1 MKSCPGYQVFIKIRP
16 RNAGSCFFGCGL
28 PKTVLVRMHDWQDGM
43 DRLEKKL
50 NGMFEPVIESMG
62 YELVG
67 VELAGSGNGTV
78 LRIYIDA
85 EKGITVDDCQAVS
98 YQVSG
103 VLDVEDPLQSRYTL
117 EVSSPGL
124 DRPLIKPEHF
134 RQFIGEL
141 VKIRSFEPV
150 LGRKNFK
157 GVLESF
163 DGKNLFVAVDN
174 EVYEIPLEIVE
185 KANLVPVLDS

>member
-1 MKSCPGYQVFIKIRP
+1 
-16 RNAGSCFFGCGL
+16 
-28 PKTVLVRMHDWQDGM
+28 M

-50 NGMFEPVIESMG
+50 SDLFEPVIESMA

-67 VELAGSGNGTV
+67 VELTGSGNGTI

-85 EKGITVDDCQAVS
+85 ENGITVDDCQAVS

-103 VLDVEDPLQSRYTL
+103 ILDVEDPLQGHYTL

-124 DRPLIKPEHF
+124 DRPLVKPEHF
-134 RQFIGEL
+134 EQFTGEL
-141 VKIRSFEPV
+141 VKIRSTEAV

-157 GVLESF
+157 GILESF
-163 DGKNLFVAVDN
+163 DGEYLYVAVDN
-174 EVYEIPLEIVE
+174 EVYEIPFDIVE
-185 KANLVPVLDS
+185 KANLVPILDS

>member
-1 MKSCPGYQVFIKIRP
+1 MSW
-16 RNAGSCFFGCGL
+16 FG
-28 PKTVLVRMHDWQDGM
+28 GM

-50 NGMFEPVIESMG
+50 SDMFEPVIESMA

-67 VELAGSGNGTV
+67 VELTGSGNGTI

-85 EKGITVDDCQAVS
+85 ENGITVDDCQAVS

-103 VLDVEDPLQSRYTL
+103 LLDVEDPLQGHYTL

-124 DRPLIKPEHF
+124 DRPLVKPEHF
-134 RQFIGEL
+134 EQFTGEL
-141 VKIRSFEPV
+141 VKIRSTEAV

-157 GVLESF
+157 GILESF
-163 DGKNLFVAVDN
+163 DGEYLCVAVDN
-174 EVYEIPLEIVE
+174 EVYEIPFDIVE
-185 KANLVPVLDS
+185 KANLVPIFDS

>member
-1 MKSCPGYQVFIKIRP
+1 
-16 RNAGSCFFGCGL
+16 
-28 PKTVLVRMHDWQDGM
+28 M

-50 NGMFEPVIESMG
+50 NDMFEPVIESMA

-67 VELAGSGNGTV
+67 VELTGSGSGTI

-103 VLDVEDPLQSRYTL
+103 ILDVEDPLQSHYTL

-124 DRPLIKPEHF
+124 DRPLVKPEHF
-134 RQFIGEL
+134 EQFTGEV
-141 VKIRSFEPV
+141 VKIRSTEAV

-157 GVLESF
+157 GILESF
-163 DGKNLFVAVDN
+163 DGEYLYVAVDN
-174 EVYEIPLEIVE
+174 EVYEIPFDIVE
-185 KANLVPVLDS
+185 KANLVPMLDS

>member
-1 MKSCPGYQVFIKIRP
+1 
-16 RNAGSCFFGCGL
+16 
-28 PKTVLVRMHDWQDGM
+28 M

-50 NGMFEPVIESMG
+50 SNLFEPVIESMA

-67 VELAGSGNGTV
+67 VELTGSGNGTI

-85 EKGITVDDCQAVS
+85 ENGITVDDCQAVS

-103 VLDVEDPLQSRYTL
+103 ILDVEDPLQGHYTL

-124 DRPLIKPEHF
+124 DRPLVKPEHF
-134 RQFIGEL
+134 EQFTGEL
-141 VKIRSFEPV
+141 VKIRSTEAV

-157 GVLESF
+157 GILESF
-163 DGKNLFVAVDN
+163 DGEYLYVAVDN
-174 EVYEIPLEIVE
+174 EVYEIPFDIVE

>member
-1 MKSCPGYQVFIKIRP
+1 
-16 RNAGSCFFGCGL
+16 
-28 PKTVLVRMHDWQDGM
+28 M

-50 NGMFEPVIESMG
+50 NDMFEPVIESMA
-62 YELVG
+62 YELIG
-67 VELAGSGNGTV
+67 VELTGSGNGTV

-103 VLDVEDPLQSRYTL
+103 ILDVEDPLQNHYTL

-124 DRPLIKPEHF
+124 DRPLVKPGHF
-134 RQFIGEL
+134 KQFIGEL
-141 VKIRSFEPV
+141 VKIRSTEAV

-157 GVLESF
+157 GILESF
-163 DGKNLFVAVDN
+163 DGEYLYVAVDN
-174 EVYEIPLEIVE
+174 EVYEIPFDIVE
-185 KANLVPVLDS
+185 KANLVPILDS

>member
-1 MKSCPGYQVFIKIRP
+1 
-16 RNAGSCFFGCGL
+16 
-28 PKTVLVRMHDWQDGM
+28 M

-50 NGMFEPVIESMG
+50 SNLFEPVIESMA

-67 VELAGSGNGTV
+67 VELTGSGNGTI

-85 EKGITVDDCQAVS
+85 ENGITVDDCQAVS

-103 VLDVEDPLQSRYTL
+103 ILDVEDPLQGHYTL

-124 DRPLIKPEHF
+124 DRPLVKPEHF
-134 RQFIGEL
+134 EQFTGEL
-141 VKIRSFEPV
+141 VKIRSTEAV

-157 GVLESF
+157 GILEFF
-163 DGKNLFVAVDN
+163 DGEYLYVAVDN
-174 EVYEIPLEIVE
+174 EVYEIPFDIVE

>member
-1 MKSCPGYQVFIKIRP
+1 MSW
-16 RNAGSCFFGCGL
+16 FG
-28 PKTVLVRMHDWQDGM
+28 GM

-50 NGMFEPVIESMG
+50 SDLFEPVIESMA

-67 VELAGSGNGTV
+67 VELTGSGNGTI

-103 VLDVEDPLQSRYTL
+103 ILDVEDPMQGHYTL
-117 EVSSPGL
+117 EVSSPGI
-124 DRPLIKPEHF
+124 DRPLVKPEHF
-134 RQFIGEL
+134 DQFTGEL
-141 VKIRSFEPV
+141 VKIRSTEAV

-157 GVLESF
+157 GILESF
-163 DGKNLFVAVDN
+163 DGEYLYVAVDN
-174 EVYEIPLEIVE
+174 EVYEIPFDIVE
-185 KANLVPVLDS
+185 KANLVPILDS

>member
-1 MKSCPGYQVFIKIRP
+1 
-16 RNAGSCFFGCGL
+16 
-28 PKTVLVRMHDWQDGM
+28 M

-50 NGMFEPVIESMG
+50 NDMFEPVIESMA
-62 YELVG
+62 YELIG
-67 VELAGSGNGTV
+67 VELTGSGNGTV

-103 VLDVEDPLQSRYTL
+103 ILDVEDPLQNHYTL

-124 DRPLIKPEHF
+124 DRPLVKPQHF
-134 RQFIGEL
+134 QQFIGEL
-141 VKIRSFEPV
+141 VKIRSTEAV

-157 GVLESF
+157 GILESF
-163 DGKNLFVAVDN
+163 DGEYLYVAVDN
-174 EVYEIPLEIVE
+174 EVYEIPFDIVE
-185 KANLVPVLDS
+185 KANLVPILDS

>member
-1 MKSCPGYQVFIKIRP
+1 
-16 RNAGSCFFGCGL
+16 
-28 PKTVLVRMHDWQDGM
+28 M

-50 NGMFEPVIESMG
+50 NDMFEPVIESMA

-67 VELAGSGNGTV
+67 VELTGSGNGTI

-85 EKGITVDDCQAVS
+85 ENGITVDDCQAVS

-103 VLDVEDPLQSRYTL
+103 ILDVEDPLQGHYTL

-124 DRPLIKPEHF
+124 DRPLVKPEHF
-134 RQFIGEL
+134 EQFTGEL
-141 VKIRSFEPV
+141 VKIRSTEAV

-157 GVLESF
+157 GILESF
-163 DGKNLFVAVDN
+163 DGEYLYVAVDN
-174 EVYEIPLEIVE
+174 EVYEIPFDIVE
-185 KANLVPVLDS
+185 KANLVPILDS

>member
-1 MKSCPGYQVFIKIRP
+1 
-16 RNAGSCFFGCGL
+16 
-28 PKTVLVRMHDWQDGM
+28 M

-50 NGMFEPVIESMG
+50 SNLFEPVIESMA

-67 VELAGSGNGTV
+67 VELTGSGNGTI

-85 EKGITVDDCQAVS
+85 ENGITVDDCQAVS

-103 VLDVEDPLQSRYTL
+103 ILDVEDPLQGHYTL

-124 DRPLIKPEHF
+124 DRPLVKPEHF
-134 RQFIGEL
+134 EQFTGEL
-141 VKIRSFEPV
+141 VKIRSTEAV

-157 GVLESF
+157 GILESF
-163 DGKNLFVAVDN
+163 DGEYLYVAVDN
-174 EVYEIPLEIVE
+174 EVYEIPFDIVE
-185 KANLVPVLDS
+185 KANLVPILDS

>member
-1 MKSCPGYQVFIKIRP
+1 
-16 RNAGSCFFGCGL
+16 
-28 PKTVLVRMHDWQDGM
+28 M

-50 NGMFEPVIESMG
+50 NDMFEPVIESMA
-62 YELVG
+62 YELIG
-67 VELAGSGNGTV
+67 VELTGSGNGTV

-103 VLDVEDPLQSRYTL
+103 ILDVEDPLQNHYTL

-124 DRPLIKPEHF
+124 DRPLVKPEHF
-134 RQFIGEL
+134 KQFIGEL
-141 VKIRSFEPV
+141 VKIRSTEAV

-157 GVLESF
+157 GILESF
-163 DGKNLFVAVDN
+163 DGEYLYVAVDN
-174 EVYEIPLEIVE
+174 EVYEIPLDAVE
-185 KANLVPVLDS
+185 KANLVPILDS

>member
-1 MKSCPGYQVFIKIRP
+1 
-16 RNAGSCFFGCGL
+16 
-28 PKTVLVRMHDWQDGM
+28 M

-50 NGMFEPVIESMG
+50 SNLFEPVIESMA

-67 VELAGSGNGTV
+67 VELTGSGNGTI

-85 EKGITVDDCQAVS
+85 ENGITVDDCQAVS

-103 VLDVEDPLQSRYTL
+103 ILDVEDPLQGHYTL

-124 DRPLIKPEHF
+124 DRPLVKPEHF
-134 RQFIGEL
+134 EQFTGEL
-141 VKIRSFEPV
+141 VKIRSTEAV

-157 GVLESF
+157 GILESF
-163 DGKNLFVAVDN
+163 DG
-174 EVYEIPLEIVE
+174 EY
-185 KANLVPVLDS
+185 LDRKSVV

>member
-1 MKSCPGYQVFIKIRP
+1 
-16 RNAGSCFFGCGL
+16 
-28 PKTVLVRMHDWQDGM
+28 M

-50 NGMFEPVIESMG
+50 NDMFEPVVESMA

-67 VELAGSGNGTV
+67 VELTGSGNGTI

-85 EKGITVDDCQAVS
+85 EKGITVEDCQAVS
-98 YQVSG
+98 YQISG
-103 VLDVEDPLQSRYTL
+103 LLDVEDPLQNRYTL

-124 DRPLIKPEHF
+124 DRPLVKPEHF
-134 RQFIGEL
+134 EQFIGEL
-141 VKIRSFEPV
+141 VKIRSTEPV

-163 DGKNLFVAVDN
+163 DGKNLFVEVDN
-174 EVYEIPLEIVE
+174 EEYEIPLDIVE

>member
-1 MKSCPGYQVFIKIRP
+1 
-16 RNAGSCFFGCGL
+16 
-28 PKTVLVRMHDWQDGM
+28 M

-50 NGMFEPVIESMG
+50 NDMFEPVIESMA
-62 YELVG
+62 YELIG
-67 VELAGSGNGTV
+67 VELTGSGNGTI

-103 VLDVEDPLQSRYTL
+103 ILDVEDPLQNHYTL

-124 DRPLIKPEHF
+124 DRPLVKPEHF
-134 RQFIGEL
+134 KQFIGEL
-141 VKIRSFEPV
+141 VKIRSTEAV

-157 GVLESF
+157 GILESF
-163 DGKNLFVAVDN
+163 DGEYLYVAVDN
-174 EVYEIPLEIVE
+174 EVYEIPFDIVE
-185 KANLVPVLDS
+185 KANLVPILDSYRGLLCKMKFS

>member
-1 MKSCPGYQVFIKIRP
+1 MYISW
-16 RNAGSCFFGCGL
+16 FG
-28 PKTVLVRMHDWQDGM
+28 GM

-50 NGMFEPVIESMG
+50 SNMFEPVIESMA

-67 VELAGSGNGTV
+67 VELTGSGNGTI

-85 EKGITVDDCQAVS
+85 EDGITVDDCQAVS

-103 VLDVEDPLQSRYTL
+103 ILDVEDPLQGHYAL

-124 DRPLIKPEHF
+124 DRPLVKPEHF
-134 RQFIGEL
+134 EEFTGEL
-141 VKIRSFEPV
+141 VKIRSTEAV

-157 GVLESF
+157 GILESF
-163 DGKNLFVAVDN
+163 DGEYLYVAVDN
-174 EVYEIPLEIVE
+174 EVYEIPFDIVE
-185 KANLVPVLDS
+185 KANLVPILDS

>member
-1 MKSCPGYQVFIKIRP
+1 
-16 RNAGSCFFGCGL
+16 
-28 PKTVLVRMHDWQDGM
+28 M

-50 NGMFEPVIESMG
+50 NDMFEPVIESMA
-62 YELVG
+62 YELIG
-67 VELAGSGNGTV
+67 VELTGSGNGTI

-103 VLDVEDPLQSRYTL
+103 ILDVEDPLQNHYTL

-124 DRPLIKPEHF
+124 DRPLVKPEHF
-134 RQFIGEL
+134 KQFIGEL
-141 VKIRSFEPV
+141 VKIRSTEAV

-157 GVLESF
+157 GILESF
-163 DGKNLFVAVDN
+163 DGEYLYVAVDN
-174 EVYEIPLEIVE
+174 EVYEIPFDIVE
-185 KANLVPVLDS
+185 KANLVPILDS

>member
-1 MKSCPGYQVFIKIRP
+1 
-16 RNAGSCFFGCGL
+16 
-28 PKTVLVRMHDWQDGM
+28 M

-50 NGMFEPVIESMG
+50 SGMFEPVIESMD

-67 VELAGSGNGTV
+67 VELTGSGNGTI

-103 VLDVEDPLQSRYTL
+103 ILDVEDPLHNHYTL

-124 DRPLIKPEHF
+124 DRPLVKPEHF
-134 RQFIGEL
+134 EKYTGEL
-141 VKIRSFEPV
+141 VKIRSTEAV

-157 GVLESF
+157 GILESY
-163 DGKNLFVAVDN
+163 DGEYLYVAVDN
-174 EVYEIPLEIVE
+174 EVYEIPFDLVE
-185 KANLVPVLDS
+185 KANLVPILDS

>member
-1 MKSCPGYQVFIKIRP
+1 
-16 RNAGSCFFGCGL
+16 
-28 PKTVLVRMHDWQDGM
+28 M

-50 NGMFEPVIESMG
+50 SNLFEPVIESMA

-67 VELAGSGNGTV
+67 VELTGSGNGTI

-85 EKGITVDDCQAVS
+85 ENGITVDDCQAVS

-103 VLDVEDPLQSRYTL
+103 ILDVEDPLQGHYTL

-124 DRPLIKPEHF
+124 DRPLVKPEHF
-134 RQFIGEL
+134 EQFTGEL
-141 VKIRSFEPV
+141 VKIRSTEAV

-157 GVLESF
+157 GILESF
-163 DGKNLFVAVDN
+163 DGEYLYVAVDN
-174 EVYEIPLEIVE
+174 EVFEIPFDIVE
-185 KANLVPVLDS
+185 KANLVPILDS

>member
-1 MKSCPGYQVFIKIRP
+1 
-16 RNAGSCFFGCGL
+16 
-28 PKTVLVRMHDWQDGM
+28 M

-50 NGMFEPVIESMG
+50 NDMFEPVIESMA
-62 YELVG
+62 YELIG
-67 VELAGSGNGTV
+67 VELTGSGNGTV

-103 VLDVEDPLQSRYTL
+103 ILDVEDPLQNHYTL

-124 DRPLIKPEHF
+124 DRPLVKPEHF
-134 RQFIGEL
+134 KQFIGEL
-141 VKIRSFEPV
+141 VKIRSTEAV

-157 GVLESF
+157 GILESF
-163 DGKNLFVAVDN
+163 DGEYLYVAVDN
-174 EVYEIPLEIVE
+174 EVYEIPFDIVE
-185 KANLVPVLDS
+185 KANLVPILDS